1 MVDVTGKQDAIAIK
15 EEYQKALDYAHEKVK
30 SNIKH
35 LYEMNHKLKY
45 AKADAKK
52 FKDDMVA
59 DEEEKAKLYESLGNL
74 LNKETDFEK
83 EMMKTSQKGKKATTI
98 KVKNKDVEDVNV
110 AMREYLDKYP
120 EHATAPRFKSILEDI
135 RRIEDGIKNTKKKY
149 NEQVSI
155 VLRELE
161 YFPRVIMECEDK
173 IEVFRKQLKEGTDK
187 LNKMRYLKS
196 VFYKLSSEQE
206 KMKVNIHTLYY
217 RIDEFE
223 KTLQQLKKEVEDTK
237 NQYTK
242 ANILR

>member
-15 EEYQKALDYAHEKVK
+15 EEYQKALDYAHDKVK
-30 SNIKH
+30 SNVKH

-52 FKDDMVA
+52 FKDNMIA

-74 LNKETDFEK
+74 LTKETDFEK
-83 EMMKTSQKGKKATTI
+83 TMMGISQRGKKATTI
-98 KVKNKDVEDVNV
+98 KIKNKDVDDVNV

-120 EHATAPRFKSILEDI
+120 EYASKSSFKRILD
-135 RRIEDGIKNTKKKY
+135 RISEIEQGIKETKKKY

-161 YFPRVIMECEDK
+161 YFPRVIMESEDK
-173 IEVFRKQLKEGTDK
+173 INIFRKQLKEGTEK
-187 LNKMRYLKS
+187 LNHMRYLKS
-196 VFYKLSSEQE
+196 VFYKLSSEKE
-206 KMKVNIHTLYY
+206 KMKVTIHTLYY

-223 KTLQQLKKEVEDTK
+223 KTIEQLKKEIEETRQEYSKERVK
-237 NQYTK
+237 
-242 ANILR
+242 

>member
-30 SNIKH
+30 SNVKH

-52 FKDDMVA
+52 FKDNMVA

-83 EMMKTSQKGKKATTI
+83 TMMGLSQKGKKATNI
-98 KVKNKDVEDVNV
+98 KIKNKDVEDVNV
-110 AMREYLDKYP
+110 AMRDYLDKYP
-120 EHATAPRFKSILEDI
+120 EYASKSSFKRILD
-135 RRIEDGIKNTKKKY
+135 RISEIEQGIKDTKKRY

-155 VLRELE
+155 ILRELE
-161 YFPRVIMECEDK
+161 YFPRVIMESEDK
-173 IEVFRKQLKEGTDK
+173 INVFRKQLKEGTEK
-187 LNKMRYLKS
+187 LKSMRFLKS
-196 VFYKLSSEQE
+196 VFYKLSSERE

-223 KTLQQLKKEVEDTK
+223 KTIQQLKREVEETK
-237 NQYTK
+237 EEYSQEK
-242 ANILR
+242 IK